1 MTRKH
6 HFVLAA
12 IPLAILAIA
21 AFVAWRGLAPAT
33 QTQAPRAQA
42 QAPRPGTPADR
53 MTWSGDFDL
62 VEEIRQRRAEANRAE
77 KARAEADGEDTPSIA
92 YLRAVRAIWDDD
104 RLRDAPAI
112 AEVGLELTRIHAYRH
127 DYGRMHDA
135 CVEVLAVIDANRE
148 RWLAMA
154 TTEFLREQM
163 ARHIDTTIITICS
176 RMQSGSNQGRPH
188 IELAALERIIAMET
202 NEKNRENFIMQRDDV
217 RARMA
222 RGQHGPENPPNRWP
236 TPTLPDDDG

>member
-1 MTRKH
+1 MSRTRL
-6 HFVLAA
+6 FVLAA
-12 IPLAILAIA
+12 APVAVLAIA
-21 AFVAWRGLAPAT
+21 AFVVSQG
-33 QTQAPRAQA
+33 QAPSAQA
-42 QAPRPGTPADR
+42 QVPPNATPVDR

-62 VEEIRQRRAEANRAE
+62 VEEIRQLQADATRAE
-77 KARAEADGEDTPSIA
+77 KARAEADGDETPSVA

-112 AEVGLELTRIHAYRH
+112 ADVGNELTRIHAYRH

-176 RMQSGSNQGRPH
+176 RMQSGGNQGRPH

-217 RARMA
+217 RYRMSI
-222 RGQHGPENPPNRWP
+222 GLHGPEDPPEQWRIP
-236 TPTLPDDDG
+236 PRDEQGR

>member
-1 MTRKH
+1 MPRQH
-6 HFVLAA
+6 RFVLAA
-12 IPLAILAIA
+12 IPLAVLAIA
-21 AFVAWRGLAPAT
+21 VFAASQGR
-33 QTQAPRAQA
+33 APRAQA
-42 QAPRPGTPADR
+42 QVPPNATPVDH

-62 VEEIRQRRAEANRAE
+62 VEEIRELRADATRAE
-77 KARAEADGEDTPSIA
+77 KARAEADGDDTPSIA

-112 AEVGLELTRIHAYRH
+112 ADVGNELTRIHAYRH
-127 DYGRMHDA
+127 DYSRMHDA

-154 TTEFLREQM
+154 TTEFLHEQM
-163 ARHIDTTIITICS
+163 GRRLDTTIITICS
-176 RMQSGSNQGRPH
+176 RMQSGGNQGRPH

-202 NEKNRENFIMQRDDV
+202 NDHNRANFIMQRDDV

-236 TPTLPDDDG
+236 TPKLPDDDG